1 MHHPGLGTDVDCR
14 RADLRQSRG
23 WRRFVEHH
31 TDVGPV
37 TLMGLISKHGILI
50 VEFANDLQ
58 RSGVGKREAIER
70 PESDCVRF

>member
-1 MHHPGLGTDVDCR
+1 M
-14 RADLRQSRG
+14 
-23 WRRFVEHH
+23 
-31 TDVGPV
+31 